1 MKVSIPHTLGKDEVR
16 RRLHAR
22 AGEAE
27 GKASDML
34 GGAVSIA
41 MAWLDEDH
49 LKMDVS
55 AMGFSIPCALEI
67 QDSALEFD
75 VAIPQG
81 LGFARKIIESAIRE
95 KGDKLLS

>member
-34 GGAVSIA
+34 GGAVSIQ
-41 MAWLDEDH
+41 MQWLDEDH

-55 AMGFSIPCALEI
+55 AMGFTIPCALEI
-67 QDSALEFD
+67 QDAALEFD
-75 VAIPQG
+75 VDIPAG
-81 LGFARKIIESAIRE
+81 LGFARKMIEGAIRE
-95 KGDKLLS
+95 KGEKLLT